1 MQTSEVQTSQENLQ
15 AAKPFGKIRNL
26 IWPIHSFEL
35 KKLVPM
41 FLLFFLISFVYN
53 VLRNMKGA
61 LFKECID
68 SSVAELMPFLK
79 LGAVLP
85 GALLFTYIF
94 TVLMSRFNRNK
105 VFYIIISGFLVYF
118 ALFLFVLY
126 PNNEALRLDTLADF
140 LQANVFSGAG
150 FAGIIAAIRHL
161 NLTVFYVSCEMW
173 SVVVLTMLFWGY
185 ANEVTR
191 VDEAKRFYAIFALG
205 ANSSGIFSGQ
215 FGQKIGAMGSIPVP
229 AIYSNNAW
237 IFLQISTVLLI
248 GAVILSIFYWLN
260 TKVYKSDTKATSL
273 DSYIKPKKLSLTEC
287 LHYVRKSKYLIY
299 MVVIVVGYNIVFNLT
314 DTLWT
319 HKIEEVFGTGK
330 AMNAYMNNIT
340 SVTGYVAVVLALLL
354 SGNVIRTFG
363 WTVTALITPV
373 VWLCAGLAFYSGL
386 LFERTFLIDILA
398 TMTSNPANLVLL
410 LGSIQMSLG
419 RGCKYTVFDETK
431 EIAFIPLPKE
441 SQRKGKAV
449 VDGLASRFGKS
460 GGSFISIMLIGLC
473 GGIANTIPY
482 VATIMLVVLFAW
494 IYATLKMG
502 KVVNEAVVSGIDVT
516 IEEETTTPVEAQP
529 QPVTSTAAAV
539 TE

>member
-1 MQTSEVQTSQENLQ
+1 MQNNEQLSEAKTTLTSPGER
-15 AAKPFGKIRNL
+15 KPFGRIRNL
-26 IWPIHSFEL
+26 IWPIYASEL

-41 FLLFFLISFVYN
+41 FMLFFLIAFVYN
-53 VLRNMKGA
+53 LLRNMKGA
-61 LFKECID
+61 LFKGCID

-85 GALLFTYIF
+85 GALFFTYLFTLLIGRF
-94 TVLMSRFNRNK
+94 TRDQ
-105 VFYIIISGFLVYF
+105 VFYIIISGFMAYF

-126 PNNEALRLDTLADF
+126 PSNELLRLDMLADF
-140 LQANVFSGAG
+140 LQTNIFSGPG

-161 NLTVFYVSCEMW
+161 NLTIFYVSCEMW

-191 VDEAKRFYAIFALG
+191 VDEAKRFYAIFALS

-215 FGQKIGAMGSIPVP
+215 FGQRIDSITSIPVP
-229 AIYSNNAW
+229 AFYSNDSW
-237 IFLQISTVLLI
+237 IFLQICTVLLI
-248 GAVILSIFYWLN
+248 GCAILFLFYWLN
-260 TKVYKSDTKATSL
+260 TKVYNL
-273 DSYIKPKKLSLTEC
+273 DHKTVAVEAYIKPKKLSLLEC
-287 LHYVRKSKYLIY
+287 LHYVRKSKYLMY
-299 MVVIVVGYNIVFNLT
+299 MVVIVVGYNIVFNLA

-319 HKIEEVFGTGK
+319 HKIEEVFNNGK
-330 AMNAYMNNIT
+330 DMNAYMNNIT
-340 SVTGYVAVVLALLL
+340 SITAYVAVILALLL

-386 LFERTFLIDILA
+386 LFERMLIIDVLA
-398 TMTSNPANLVLL
+398 NLTSNPANLVLL

-431 EIAFIPLPKE
+431 EIAFIPLPKD

-460 GGSFISIMLIGLC
+460 GGAFMSIMLIALC

-482 VATIMLVVLFAW
+482 VAVISLVVLCAW

-502 KVVNEAVVSGIDVT
+502 VIVDKAMSNDVLIVEEDVLEQSKKHPMVDVAV
-516 IEEETTTPVEAQP
+516 
-529 QPVTSTAAAV
+529 
-539 TE
+539 